1 MITPTSIELERS
13 VRLRVG
19 FEDGAEVVIPIDI
32 LRSSCPCADCR
43 GTRERGDRPGRH
55 DPIALDAELHGSYG
69 LSITWDD
76 GHRTGIYSWELL
88 RQLGGAS

>member
-19 FEDGAEVVIPIDI
+19 FEDGAEVVIPIAI

-43 GTRERGDRPGRH
+43 GARERGERPGRPE
-55 DPIALDAELHGSYG
+55 PIAVDAQLHGSYG
-69 LSITWDD
+69 LSIIWDD
-76 GHRTGIYSWELL
+76 AHRTGIYSWELL